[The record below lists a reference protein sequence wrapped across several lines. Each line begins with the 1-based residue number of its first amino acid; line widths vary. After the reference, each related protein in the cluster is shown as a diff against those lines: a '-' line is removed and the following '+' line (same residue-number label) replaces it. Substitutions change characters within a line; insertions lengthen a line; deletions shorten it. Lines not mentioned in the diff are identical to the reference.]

1 MGRSPPLPNPIDP
14 EAMSLNE
21 SICLELERLEQTKTF
36 KTETIIESEQGAV
49 VRVAGKDVIMLGSN
63 NYLGLASH
71 PRIKEAAI
79 RGIREYG
86 YGVSS
91 VRFLCGTL
99 TVHRQLEE
107 KIAGFLGTEDS
118 ILYSSCFAANEGFF
132 ASIVNEKLGLEL
144 YRDVIYSD
152 RLNHA
157 SIIDGTRLCRVEVV
171 HRKVY
176 EHADVNDLRRMLEED
191 RRFSYRFGFIATDGV
206 FSMEGDLAPLP
217 ALIEAAAAYG
227 HLLFVDDSHAVGV
240 AGRTGRGTPEQL
252 GVHGKVDVLSGTLG
266 KAMGGA
272 AGGYIAGPKDVI
284 AFLRQKS
291 RPYTFSN
298 SLPPSIV
305 VAAIEAFTMLEQ
317 DPSLVEQLHANT
329 EYFRKHIRQLGF
341 RILEG
346 DHPIVPIMLGE
357 ASMAMEMSNSLLDE
371 GVYIKGL
378 WYPVV
383 PKGEARLRAQISAA
397 LDEAAMDRALSA
409 FEKVGRRMGAI

>member
-1 MGRSPPLPNPIDP
+1 MNLSETIR
-14 EAMSLNE
+14 
-21 SICLELERLEQTKTF
+21 LELERLKETKTF
-36 KTETIIESEQGAV
+36 KNETLIESEQGAV
-49 VRVAGKDVIMLGSN
+49 VRVAGKEVVMLASN

-79 RGIREYG
+79 RGIQQYG

-107 KIAGFLGTEDS
+107 KIAAFLGTEDA
-118 ILYSSCFAANEGFF
+118 ILFSSCFAANEGFF
-132 ASIVNEKLGLEL
+132 ASIVNERLGSEL

-171 HRKVY
+171 HRQVY
-176 EHADVNDLRRMLEED
+176 EHADVDDLGRLLEAD
-191 RRFSYRFGFIATDGV
+191 RKSGYRFGMVATDGV

-217 ALIEAAAAYG
+217 ALIDLAKQYG

-240 AGRTGRGTPEQL
+240 IGPTGRGTPEEL
-252 GVHGKVDVLSGTLG
+252 GVHGKIDVLSGTLG

-272 AGGYIAGPKDVI
+272 AGGYIAGQRDLI

-305 VAAIEAFTMLEQ
+305 VAAIEAFTILEQ
-317 DPSLVEQLHANT
+317 DRSLVERLKQNT
-329 EYFRKHIRQLGF
+329 AYFRKHIQQLGF
-341 RILEG
+341 KILQG
-346 DHPIVPIMLGE
+346 THPIVPIMLGE
-357 ASMAMEMSNSLLDE
+357 AALAMDMSNSLLEE

-397 LDEAAMDRALSA
+397 FDQATLDRALSA
-409 FEKVGRRMGAI
+409 FEKVGKRMRVI